1 MKGISNKEEEE
12 KDEADE
18 EEEEKKKEIWVLV
31 RVRGKWRYIIVMI
44 G

>member
-31 RVRGKWRYIIVMI
+31 RVELEVNGAI
-44 G
+44 